1 MYVNISICQRCHEP
15 PLYESSHQYITHSP
29 RERMYV
35 HLVLLIINVISI
47 TLRPFITPTT
57 YPQKGYV
64 SLATTNA
71 LWSSVTQ

>member
-15 PLYESSHQYITHSP
+15 PLYESSHQYTTHSL

-35 HLVLLIINVISI
+35 HLVLLNKCMFSY

-64 SLATTNA
+64 SLATGTPYG
-71 LWSSVTQ
+71 VV